1 MVELPE
7 RVAYICRSGHGAS
20 SIVSLATYRRAR
32 EIFRDHGRY

>member
-7 RVAYICRSGHGAS
+7 RVANICHSDHSIS

-32 EIFRDHGRY
+32 EIFRDRGRY